1 MANGAEDSPSHRRNR
16 TAQGIPLQTLN
27 ADGFQDASDAADHG
41 RHRRTL
47 SDRGRA
53 LFRSSRQTS
62 PEQQRRYAPIGE
74 DSPSPPQQS
83 ERMPLSPHLYVSSP
97 SGEQSRIPD
106 EDDEAPMSPVADRG
120 AFQSAIGFAGLSFA
134 DTSQSQND
142 AGDYM
147 EHAPPRAVGPPR
159 ATRDSLPR
167 LSTSRSSTDDMVSVT
182 LDDGPAFFSPGAADE
197 DDTQP
202 LTDTVRLRPS
212 TLAAPVTPQ
221 GSAQGRNRSQST
233 TLSVRFPSGQRSRR
247 STSGPRLGDDL
258 HNLEAGD
265 GSPNSRLGT
274 SPSSRKRSLSP
285 ASLESPFT
293 RTGNMLRNMSQRV
306 VNLSH
311 EPELVEQA
319 IRRKSSVKAID
330 KDRDLPP
337 IPVIH
342 PDGDMANDADGPS
355 KSPASEKAPSPVMS
369 EAAPMESHMHHHTPE
384 LPRRADPNPLRGK
397 SLSVFSKHSKVR
409 RALLSALVH
418 PFVEPFILLLIVVQT
433 IVLAID
439 SAGSIRD
446 PDIDQSPGWG
456 HKWSD
461 YTLFAIFLVYTIET
475 IAKIIVS
482 GFIFNPSE
490 YSTIDRSIGLGK
502 ALNKKAN
509 ELLTPHARPSIR
521 HSKRPVAPHDI
532 EPPSLLRAMTMHTFD
547 EVPGGS
553 RQAQKKRLAHR
564 AYLRHS
570 FNRLDFVAVVSFWI
584 SFLLNALDVEWGHRL
599 YVFKMMA
606 CLRILRLLN
615 ITSGTSVILRSL
627 KRAAPSLLN
636 IGILIGFFW
645 LLFGIIGVQSF
656 KSSLRRTCVWDGNNA
671 DPPQANY
678 TLDEQYCGGWWAQ
691 DGTKMPWVY
700 ADGQPGA
707 TKHKGY
713 LCPVGSYCVEG
724 ENPYN
729 NTVSFDNVGNSLE
742 EVFVIMTSNTF
753 TDIMYYL
760 ADTDYLIAALYYAF
774 GIVILYLWLLN
785 LLVAVISSAFQV
797 IREESRSSAFGARE
811 EDLADEGTKSESKQ
825 QRRTSG
831 LKRAYEKSKWF
842 WIAIIVYGLVAQSM
856 RHDTMGEYTSDF
868 INVSEL
874 IVTLILV
881 GEIAFRLASDWRD
894 FPFHRRNW
902 VDLGLAIITLV
913 IQIPPIHNSGTP
925 YAWLT
930 FFQIV
935 RIYRVVLAVPITRDL
950 IMLVLR
956 HVSGVLNLILF
967 VFLLTFLAAIFATQL
982 FRGIIT
988 DDEARVTFG
997 TVFNSFLGM
1006 YQILSTEDWTSIL
1019 YAVTESSSHWGTAW
1033 IGALFFILWFILAN
1047 FITLNMFIAVIQ
1059 ENFDVSEDQ
1068 KRLQQVRMF
1077 LQQKEQGSSASSTMS
1092 LFSIFKFGQARRQD
1106 PLDFGSA
1113 ATEMLMKDAVV
1124 RDFLDEVEPDE
1135 NDPQPAPMKR
1145 FSTMNIGTTKPG
1157 FWTAIWD
1164 KTGGRLSRGPPNPF
1178 YARLHLSKP
1187 YEELDPRSLAKE
1199 VVAATEVRKQT
1210 QRDYLKLH
1218 PNYNKSLFIFKPYNP
1233 IRKLCQRMV
1242 GPGRGHERIEGVAPN
1257 PTVWYVFSAFVY
1269 CAIVGMVLLACVT
1282 TPLYQKEYFEQP
1294 GREFSVKNWFVFTD
1308 IGFAALFTVE
1318 AIIKVIADGAFFTPN
1333 AYFRSSWGFIDG
1345 IVLCTLWA
1353 SVITYL
1359 SDPGNGSRAVGAF
1372 KALRALRLLN
1382 VSDSARN
1389 TFHSLIVLGIWKLTS
1404 AALVSLSLLIPFA
1417 IYGLNL
1423 FAGQMQSCNDGG
1435 AGITNLTDCVGEYT
1449 SQPYNWDVLVPR
1461 AVGNDFYDFDSF
1473 GGALFILFQIVSQ
1486 EGWVDVM
1493 WSGQSATGVF
1503 TQPQDFSTQGNAV
1516 YFVIFNLLGAVFI
1529 LTLFVSVFM
1538 RNFSEQT
1545 GVAFLTAEQRSW
1557 LELRKLLRQVS
1568 PSKRPSAKE
1577 KRDTWQEWC
1586 YRRAVTKNGRWQ
1598 KGITA
1603 LLVVH
1608 LILLMLEFYPE
1619 PQGWSM
1625 ARDYLFLLFTLLYI
1639 ANIVIRI
1646 IGLSWLRFRRSAW
1659 DVYSLFAVSGTF
1671 ITTLMLLSDFKDRT
1685 FIQFQKLFLVSVA
1698 LMIIPRNNQL
1708 DQLFKTG
1715 AASLGSIVN
1724 LLATWFVFFLV
1735 FAIALTQTFGLT
1747 RLGDETSA
1755 NANFRTVPKAL
1766 ILLFR
1771 TSVGEGWN
1779 ALMEDFAAIEAPFCT
1794 VGTRYY
1800 DGDCGSEKWARA
1812 LFISWNILS
1821 MYIFVN
1827 LFISLIYEN
1836 FSYVYQ
1842 RSSGL
1847 SIISREEIRRFKQAW
1862 AEFDPVGTG
1871 YISKEAFPRFLGE
1884 LSGVF
1889 EMRVYDGDFTVGAFL
1904 EECQVDSP
1912 LRRTN
1917 SLPLDGAMSY
1927 EPRQLDL
1934 AKLNAKLNEIPV
1946 DEIQR
1951 RRVRMNTFYEEV
1963 LVSADPDRGIAFGTL
1978 LMILAHYKVIND
1990 NRSLKLEEFLR
2001 RRVRLQRVEEAVNRN
2016 IVVGFFDTLY
2026 WSRRFR
2032 RAVERK
2038 KSARM
2043 NTVPSF
2049 GVPEIFVQDEA
2060 GDDVTQAKK
2069 FHVPSVSITQVDPS
2083 NDNEE
2088 GLGVGRAPSV
2098 SASDNTGRPSS
2109 SWSRG
2114 DARTHRS
2121 NSIQT
2126 TPTGSPT
2133 RGSLQSSPQL
2143 SPAHPAPSPSQAS
2156 IQPDWHFAAA
2166 LENANTPPAS
2176 PSLTGD
2182 TGIGGRSRANSS
2194 ISQSGMMMDTFGTSA
2209 WGESMRRSVTTRR
2222 QTIDNNN
2229 RRRSSARQQSSSR
2242 ASSAHRRPSAG
2253 PRQYSS
2259 SSRPPSP
2266 QNRPS
2271 MPRQY
2276 SSNSRPPSPQQ

>member
-1 MANGAEDSPSHRRNR
+1 MAPGGEDSPSHRRNR
-16 TAQGIPLQTLN
+16 TAQEIPLQTLHPN
-27 ADGFQDASDAADHG
+27 GLQEVDGTIQNVG
-41 RHRRTL
+41 HRRTL

-53 LFRSSRQTS
+53 LFRSSRQSS
-62 PEQQRRYAPIGE
+62 PENTRRYAPIGE
-74 DSPSPPQQS
+74 ESPSPPDRQERQ

-97 SGEQSRIPD
+97 SGERSRIPD
-106 EDDEAPMSPVADRG
+106 EDDEGPISPVADRG
-120 AFQSAIGFAGLSFA
+120 AFQAAIGFAGLSFNGA
-134 DTSQSQND
+134 APQPRND
-142 AGDYM
+142 GNEDLRDL
-147 EHAPPRAVGPPR
+147 PSPRTASSR

-167 LSTSRSSTDDMVSVT
+167 LSTTSRRSNEDMVSVT

-202 LTDTVRLRPS
+202 LTDSSHLRPS
-212 TLAAPVTPQ
+212 TLAPTTPDGQ
-221 GSAQGRNRSQST
+221 SRNRQRSGS
-233 TLSVRFPSGQRSRR
+233 TLSVRFSPSQQRGR
-247 STSGPRLGDDL
+247 SHSDSRLGDDL
-258 HNLEAGD
+258 NNLEAGHE
-265 GSPNSRLGT
+265 SSSSKLSV
-274 SPSSRKRSLSP
+274 SPSGRKRSLSP
-285 ASLESPFT
+285 GSMESPFA
-293 RTGNMLRNMSQRV
+293 RTGTMLRKMSQRV

-319 IRRKSSVKAID
+319 IRRKSSVKTLD
-330 KDRDLPP
+330 HENDVPP

-342 PDGDMANDADGPS
+342 LDGDMANDGDDPGR
-355 KSPASEKAPSPVMS
+355 SPVSEKAPSPIMQ
-369 EAAPMESHMHHHTPE
+369 PTE
-384 LPRRADPNPLRGK
+384 LPGQSHFPDAHELPIRADPNPLRGK
-397 SLSVFSKHSKVR
+397 SLSLFSQHSRIRKG
-409 RALLSALVH
+409 LLNTLVH
-418 PFVEPFILLLIVVQT
+418 PLTEPLILLLIIVQT
-433 IVLAID
+433 VILAID
-439 SAGSIRD
+439 SAGDIRD
-446 PDIDQSPGWG
+446 PTQVRRDKWG
-456 HKWSD
+456 GHWTD
-461 YTLFAIFLVYTIET
+461 YTLLAIFGVYTIET
-475 IAKIIVS
+475 IMKIIVS

-490 YSTIDRSIGLGK
+490 YSTIDRSIGFGK
-502 ALNKKAN
+502 AVNKKVN
-509 ELLTPHARPSIR
+509 EMMNPHAKPSGR
-521 HSKRPVAPHDI
+521 HSKTPAVAPHEV
-532 EPPSLLRAMTMHTFD
+532 EPPSLIRAMTMNTFE

-553 RQAQKKRLAHR
+553 RSAQKKRLAHR

-584 SFLLNALDVEWGHRL
+584 SFMLNATDIEWGHRL
-599 YVFKMMA
+599 YVFKMMS

-645 LLFGIIGVQSF
+645 LLFGIVGVQSF
-656 KSSLRRTCVWDGNNA
+656 KSSLRRTCVWDGSRA

-678 TLDEQYCGGWWAQ
+678 TLDGQYCGGWWIMN
-691 DGTKMPWVY
+691 GTNMTQMPWIN
-700 ADGQPGA
+700 GIGKPGA
-707 TKHKGY
+707 VKSKGY
-713 LCPVGSYCVEG
+713 VCPLGSWCIEG

-729 NTVSFDNVGNSLE
+729 NTVSFDNIGNSME
-742 EVFVIMTSNTF
+742 QVFVILTSNTF

-760 ADTDYLIAALYYAF
+760 ADSDYLVAALYYAF
-774 GIVILYLWLLN
+774 GIIILYFWLLN
-785 LLVAVISSAFQV
+785 LLIAVISSAFQV
-797 IREESRSSAFGARE
+797 IREESRSSAFMAHNQDMVAE
-811 EDLADEGTKSESKQ
+811 ADESEATRKRRSSGL
-825 QRRTSG
+825 RRT
-831 LKRAYEKSKWF
+831 YEKTRWL
-842 WIAIIVYGLVAQSM
+842 WILVICYGLVAQSM
-856 RHDTMGEYTSDF
+856 RHDTMGDGTSR
-868 INVSEL
+868 IISISET
-874 IVTLILV
+874 IVTLVLAA
-881 GEIAFRLASDWRD
+881 EIIFRLISDWRD
-894 FPFHRRNW
+894 FPKHRQNW
-902 VDLGLAIITLV
+902 VDLGLAIITMV
-913 IQIPPIHNSGTP
+913 IQIPPIHESGTA

-930 FFQIV
+930 IFQII

-950 IMLVLR
+950 ILLVLR

-967 VFLLTFLAAIFATQL
+967 VFLLTFLAAIFSTQL
-982 FRGIIT
+982 FRGVIENP
-988 DDEARVTFG
+988 DARVTFG
-997 TVFNSFLGM
+997 TVYNSFLGM
-1006 YQILSTEDWTSIL
+1006 YQILSTENWTTIL
-1019 YAVTESSSHWGTAW
+1019 YDVTQSSSHWGTAW
-1033 IGALFFILWFILAN
+1033 IGALFFILWFILAS

-1077 LQQKEQGSSASSTMS
+1077 LQQKEQGSSANGGTMS
-1092 LFSIFKFGQARRQD
+1092 LSSIFKFGAARRQD

-1113 ATEMLMKDAVV
+1113 TTELLMKDAVV
-1124 RDFLDEVEPDE
+1124 RDFLDEVEPEE
-1135 NDPQPAPMKR
+1135 NDNQPAAVKR
-1145 FSTMNIGTTKPG
+1145 FSTMNLGTTQPG
-1157 FWTAIWD
+1157 FWTNIWA
-1164 KTGGRLSRGPPNPF
+1164 KTGGRLYRSSPNPF
-1178 YARLHLSKP
+1178 YSRLQLTKP
-1187 YEELDPRSLAKE
+1187 YEELDPRTLARE
-1199 VVAATEVRKQT
+1199 VVTATEARKLT
-1210 QRDYLKLH
+1210 QREYLRQN
-1218 PNYNKSLFIFKPYNP
+1218 PNYNVSLFIFGTRNP

-1242 GPGRGHERIEGVAPN
+1242 GPGRGERIDGVAPN
-1257 PTVWYVFSAFVY
+1257 PAVWYATSAFIY
-1269 CAIVGMVLLACVT
+1269 CAIVGMVLLACIT
-1282 TPLYQKEYFEQP
+1282 TPLYQKEYFAHH
-1294 GREFSVKNWFVFTD
+1294 EFTIKNWFVFTD

-1345 IVLCTLWA
+1345 VVLCTLWA

-1359 SDPGNGSRAVGAF
+1359 TDPGSGSRAVGAF

-1423 FAGQMQSCNDGG
+1423 FAGQFQQCNDGNG
-1435 AGITNLTDCVGEYT
+1435 GITNLTDCVGEFKDA
-1449 SQPYNWDVLVPR
+1449 PFEWDILVPR
-1461 AVGNDFYDFDSF
+1461 TVGNDFYDFDSF
-1473 GGALFILFQIVSQ
+1473 GGSLFILFQIVSQ
-1486 EGWVDVM
+1486 EGWTDVM
-1493 WSGQSATGVF
+1493 WSGQSVTGIF
-1503 TQPQDFSTQGNAV
+1503 TQPNNFATQGNAV
-1516 YFVIFNLLGAVFI
+1516 YFIVFNLLGAVFI

-1538 RNFSEQT
+1538 RNYSEQT

-1557 LELRKLLRQVS
+1557 LELRKLLRQVA
-1568 PSKRPSAKE
+1568 PSKRPSSKE
-1577 KRDTWQEWC
+1577 KRETWREWC

-1598 KGITA
+1598 RSITA

-1608 LILLMLEFYPE
+1608 LILLMLEYYPE
-1619 PQGWSM
+1619 PWGWSR
-1625 ARDYLFLLFTLLYI
+1625 ARDYAFLVFTLVYI

-1646 IGLSWLRFRRSAW
+1646 VGLSWIRFRRSAW

-1671 ITTLMLLSDFKDRT
+1671 ITTLMLLAEFHDRT

-1735 FAIALTQTFGLT
+1735 FAIALTQVFGLT
-1747 RLGDETSA
+1747 RFGNETS
-1755 NANFRTVPKAL
+1755 NNTNFRTVPKAL

-1779 ALMEDFAAIEAPFCT
+1779 ALMEDFAEINAPFCT
-1794 VGTRYY
+1794 VGERYY
-1800 DGDCGSEKWARA
+1800 DGDCGSEQWARA

-1889 EMRVYDGDFTVGAFL
+1889 EMRVYDGDFTVRAL
-1904 EECQVDSP
+1904 MEECQVDNA
-1912 LRRTN
+1912 LHRTN
-1917 SLPLDGAMSY
+1917 SLPLDGASSY
-1927 EPRQLDL
+1927 EPRQIDL

-1946 DEIQR
+1946 QEIR
-1951 RRVRMNTFYEEV
+1951 KRRVRMNTFYEEV
-1963 LVSADPDRGIAFGTL
+1963 LVSADPDRGIAFSAL

-2001 RRVRLQRVEEAVNRN
+2001 RRARLQRVEEAVNRN
-2016 IVVGFFDTLY
+2016 VVVGFFDTLY

-2032 RAVERK
+2032 RAIDSK

-2043 NTVPSF
+2043 TAVPSF
-2049 GVPEIFVQDEA
+2049 GVPEIFVQDEE

-2069 FHVPSVSITQVDPS
+2069 FHVPSVSITQVD
-2083 NDNEE
+2083 EE
-2088 GLGVGRAPSV
+2088 ANATLGVDRALST
-2098 SASDNTGRPSS
+2098 SGSDAAGPS

-2114 DARTHRS
+2114 DVRHRS

-2126 TPTGSPT
+2126 TPTGSPNH
-2133 RGSLQSSPQL
+2133 SQPSSPQL
-2143 SPAHPAPSPSQAS
+2143 SPAHRPSTSQAS

-2166 LENANTPPAS
+2166 LENALTPPGS
-2176 PSLTGD
+2176 PRLTGGD
-2182 TGIGGRSRANSS
+2182 AGLGRSRASS
-2194 ISQSGMMMDTFGTSA
+2194 AVSQSDMMMDTFGTSA
-2209 WGESMRRSVTTRR
+2209 WGESMRRSVTTNRR
-2222 QTIDNNN
+2222 TSDNNSS
-2229 RRRSSARQQSSSR
+2229 RRRPSQHSGSR
-2242 ASSAHRRPSAG
+2242 PPSTQRRPSA

-2266 QNRPS
+2266 SASAQHW
-2271 MPRQY
+2271 
-2276 SSNSRPPSPQQ
+2276 PPGS

>member
-1 MANGAEDSPSHRRNR
+1 MASGGEDSPSHRRNR
-16 TAQGIPLQTLN
+16 TAQGIPLQTLHPN
-27 ADGFQDASDAADHG
+27 GLQEADGAPHNI

-62 PEQQRRYAPIGE
+62 PENERRYAPIGE
-74 DSPSPPQQS
+74 DSPSPPDRQQRQERR

-97 SGEQSRIPD
+97 DGERSRIPD
-106 EDDEAPMSPVADRG
+106 EDDEGPSSPVADRG
-120 AFQSAIGFAGLSFA
+120 AFQAAIGFAGLSFNA
-134 DTSQSQND
+134 AASQPRISD
-142 AGDYM
+142 DGGMGDM
-147 EHAPPRAVGPPR
+147 PSPRTMASR

-167 LSTSRSSTDDMVSVT
+167 LSTTSGRSNDDMVSVT

-202 LTDTVRLRPS
+202 LTDSSHLRPS
-212 TLAAPVTPQ
+212 ILAPTTPE
-221 GSAQGRNRSQST
+221 GRTGGRQRSHSSN
-233 TLSVRFPSGQRSRR
+233 LSVRFSPHQNRGRSN
-247 STSGPRLGDDL
+247 SDSRLGDDL
-258 HNLEAGD
+258 NNLEAGHD
-265 GSPNSRLGT
+265 SSTSKLSV

-285 ASLESPFT
+285 GSLESPLA
-293 RTGNMLRNMSQRV
+293 RTGTMLRKMSQRV

-319 IRRKSSVKAID
+319 IRRKSSVKTLD
-330 KDRDLPP
+330 HENDLPP

-342 PDGDMANDADGPS
+342 QDGDMANDSDGPGR
-355 KSPASEKAPSPVMS
+355 SPASEKAPSPILPPV
-369 EAAPMESHMHHHTPE
+369 E
-384 LPRRADPNPLRGK
+384 LPSEHEFHGTPGLPPRADPNPLRGK
-397 SLSVFSKHSKVR
+397 SLSLFSKNSRIR
-409 RALLSALVH
+409 RGLLNVLVN
-418 PFVEPFILLLIVVQT
+418 PLTEPLILLLIIIQT
-433 IVLAID
+433 VVLAID
-439 SAGSIRD
+439 SAGDISD
-446 PDIDQSPGWG
+446 PLQERRESWG
-456 HKWSD
+456 GHWTD
-461 YTLFAIFLVYTIET
+461 YTLFVIFIVYTIET
-475 IAKIIVS
+475 IMKIIVS
-482 GFIFNPSE
+482 GLVFNPSE
-490 YSTIDRSIGLGK
+490 YSTIDRSIGFGK
-502 ALNKKAN
+502 AVSKKAN
-509 ELLTPHARPSIR
+509 EIMTPHTKRSNSVR
-521 HSKRPVAPHDI
+521 HSKSSALAPHEI
-532 EPPSLLRAMTMHTFD
+532 EPPSLIRAMTMHTFE

-584 SFLLNALDVEWGHRL
+584 SFLLSLTNVEWGHRL
-599 YVFKMMA
+599 YVFKMMS

-627 KRAAPSLLN
+627 KRAAPALLN

-645 LLFGIIGVQSF
+645 LLFAIIGVQSF
-656 KSSLRRTCVWDGNNA
+656 KSSLRRTCVWDGSRA

-678 TLDEQYCGGWWAQ
+678 TLEEQYCGGWWTMNGSEMVQ
-691 DGTKMPWVY
+691 MPWIK
-700 ADGQPGA
+700 DNGLPGA
-707 TKHKGY
+707 TKSKGY
-713 LCPVGSYCVEG
+713 VCPVGSWCVEG

-729 NTVSFDNVGNSLE
+729 NTVSFDNIGNSME

-760 ADTDYLIAALYYAF
+760 ADSDYLVAALYFAF
-774 GIVILYLWLLN
+774 GIVVLYLWLLN
-785 LLVAVISSAFQV
+785 LLIAVISSAFQV
-797 IREESRSSAFGARE
+797 IREESRSSAFMVRE
-811 EDLADEGTKSESKQ
+811 QDLVDEAEESEATRK
-825 QRRTSG
+825 RRSSG
-831 LKRAYEKSKWF
+831 LRRIYEKTR
-842 WIAIIVYGLVAQSM
+842 WIWIIIIVFGLVMQSM
-856 RHDTMGEYTSDF
+856 RHDTMTTPTAYIID
-868 INVSEL
+868 ISET
-874 IVTLILV
+874 IVTLVLAA
-881 GEIAFRLASDWRD
+881 EIVFRIICDWRD
-894 FPFHRRNW
+894 FPKHRQNW
-902 VDLGLAIITLV
+902 VDLSLAVITMV
-913 IQIPPIHNSGTP
+913 IQIPPIRNSGTP

-930 FFQIV
+930 IFQIV

-950 IMLVLR
+950 ILLVLR

-982 FRGIIT
+982 FRGVIN
-988 DDEARVTFG
+988 DEEARVTFG

-1006 YQILSTEDWTSIL
+1006 YQILSTENWTTIL
-1019 YAVTESSSHWGTAW
+1019 YNVTESSSHWGTAW
-1033 IGALFFILWFILAN
+1033 IGALFCILWFILAN

-1077 LQQKEQGSSASSTMS
+1077 LQQKEQGNAAHGGTMS
-1092 LFSIFKFGQARRQD
+1092 LSSIFKFGQARRQD

-1113 ATEMLMKDAVV
+1113 TTELLMKDAVV
-1124 RDFLDEVEPDE
+1124 RDFLDEVAPEED
-1135 NDPQPAPMKR
+1135 QPTVMKR
-1145 FSTMNIGTTKPG
+1145 FSTMHIGTTQPG
-1157 FWTAIWD
+1157 FWTNIWA
-1164 KTGGRLSRGPPNPF
+1164 KTGGRLFRGTPNPF
-1178 YARLHLSKP
+1178 YSRLQLTKP
-1187 YEELDPRSLAKE
+1187 YEELDPRTLARE
-1199 VVAATEVRKQT
+1199 VVTATEARKVT
-1210 QRDYLKLH
+1210 QREYLRQN
-1218 PNYNKSLFIFKPYNP
+1218 PNYNVSLFIFGTRNP
-1233 IRKLCQRMV
+1233 IRKFCQRMV
-1242 GPGRGHERIEGVAPN
+1242 GPGRGERIEGVAPN
-1257 PTVWYVFSAFVY
+1257 PALWYAFSAFVY

-1282 TPLYQKEYFEQP
+1282 TPLYQKEYFAKH
-1294 GREFSVKNWFVFTD
+1294 GFSRKNWFVFTD

-1318 AIIKVIADGAFFTPN
+1318 AIIKVIADGAFFAPN
-1333 AYFRSSWGFIDG
+1333 AYFRSSWGLIDG

-1353 SVITYL
+1353 SVATYL
-1359 SDPGNGSRAVGAF
+1359 TDPGSGSRAVGAF

-1423 FAGQMQSCNDGG
+1423 FAGQFQQCNDGS
-1435 AGITNLTDCVGEYT
+1435 GIVTNLTDCVGEFKD
-1449 SQPYNWDVLVPR
+1449 SPFEWDILVPR
-1461 AVGNDFYDFDSF
+1461 TVGNDFYDFDSF
-1473 GGALFILFQIVSQ
+1473 GGSLFILFQIVSQ
-1486 EGWVDVM
+1486 EGWTDVM
-1493 WSGQSATGVF
+1493 WSGQSVTGIF
-1503 TQPQDFSTQGNAV
+1503 TQPENFATQGNAV
-1516 YFVIFNLLGAVFI
+1516 YFVMFNLLGAVFI

-1538 RNFSEQT
+1538 RNYSEQT

-1568 PSKRPSAKE
+1568 PSKRPSPKE
-1577 KRDTWQEWC
+1577 NRETWREWC

-1598 KGITA
+1598 RGITA

-1619 PQGWSM
+1619 PSAWGR
-1625 ARDYLFLLFTLLYI
+1625 ARDYAFLVFTLVYI

-1646 IGLSWLRFRRSAW
+1646 IGLSWIRFRRSAW

-1671 ITTLMLLSDFKDRT
+1671 ITTLMLLAEFHDRT

-1698 LMIIPRNNQL
+1698 LLIIPRNNQL

-1735 FAIALTQTFGLT
+1735 FAIALTQVFGLT
-1747 RLGDETSA
+1747 RFGQETS
-1755 NANFRTVPKAL
+1755 NNTNFRTVPKAL

-1779 ALMEDFAAIEAPFCT
+1779 GLMEDFAEIHAPFCT
-1794 VGTRYY
+1794 VGERYF
-1800 DGDCGSEKWARA
+1800 DGDCGSEQWARA

-1889 EMRVYDGDFTVGAFL
+1889 EMRVYDGDFTVRAL
-1904 EECQVDSP
+1904 MEQCQVDSP
-1912 LRRTN
+1912 LQRTT
-1917 SLPLDGAMSY
+1917 SLPLDGASAY
-1927 EPRQLDL
+1927 ESREIDL
-1934 AKLNAKLNEIPV
+1934 AKLNARLNEIPV
-1946 DEIQR
+1946 DEIR
-1951 RRVRMNTFYEEV
+1951 KRRVRMNTFYEEV
-1963 LVSADPDRGIAFGTL
+1963 LVSADPDRGIAFGAL

-2001 RRVRLQRVEEAVNRN
+2001 RRARLQRVEEAVNRN
-2016 IVVGFFDTLY
+2016 VVVGFFDTLY

-2032 RAVERK
+2032 RAVESKR
-2038 KSARM
+2038 SARM
-2043 NTVPSF
+2043 TAVPTF

-2069 FHVPSVSITQVDPS
+2069 FHVPSVSITQVD
-2083 NDNEE
+2083 DNTDDTQ
-2088 GLGVGRAPSV
+2088 LGVNRASSL
-2098 SASDNTGRPSS
+2098 SAGSDAAGPS

-2114 DARTHRS
+2114 EARHRS

-2133 RGSLQSSPQL
+2133 GSRPNSPQL
-2143 SPAHPAPSPSQAS
+2143 SPAHRPSPSQGSIQGS

-2166 LENANTPPAS
+2166 LENAITPPGS
-2176 PSLTGD
+2176 PRLTGD
-2182 TGIGGRSRANSS
+2182 GGLGRSRASS
-2194 ISQSGMMMDTFGTSA
+2194 AVSQSDLIMDSFGTSA
-2209 WGESMRRSVTTRR
+2209 WGESMRRSVTTHRR
-2222 QTIDNNN
+2222 TSDNN
-2229 RRRSSARQQSSSR
+2229 RRPSNPRQHSGSRQSSAQ
-2242 ASSAHRRPSAG
+2242 RRPSV

-2266 QNRPS
+2266 
-2271 MPRQY
+2271 
-2276 SSNSRPPSPQQ
+2276 SPQQHWPSS

>member
-1 MANGAEDSPSHRRNR
+1 MAPGGEDSPTHRRNR
-16 TAQGIPLQTLN
+16 TAQEIPLQTLHPN
-27 ADGFQDASDAADHG
+27 GLQEVDGTIYNG
-41 RHRRTL
+41 GHRRTL

-53 LFRSSRQTS
+53 LFRSSRQSS
-62 PEQQRRYAPIGE
+62 PENARHYAPIGE
-74 DSPSPPQQS
+74 ESPSPPDRQDRQ

-97 SGEQSRIPD
+97 SGERSRIPD
-106 EDDEAPMSPVADRG
+106 EYDEGPISPVADRG
-120 AFQSAIGFAGLSFA
+120 AFQAAIGFAGLSFNGA
-134 DTSQSQND
+134 APQPRND
-142 AGDYM
+142 GNDDLRDL
-147 EHAPPRAVGPPR
+147 PSPRTASSR

-167 LSTSRSSTDDMVSVT
+167 LSTTSQRSNEDMVSVT

-202 LTDTVRLRPS
+202 LTDSSHLRPS
-212 TLAAPVTPQ
+212 TLAPTTPDGQ
-221 GSAQGRNRSQST
+221 SRSRQRSGS
-233 TLSVRFPSGQRSRR
+233 TLSVRFSPSQRRGR
-247 STSGPRLGDDL
+247 SHSDARLGDDL
-258 HNLEAGD
+258 HNLEAGHE
-265 GSPNSRLGT
+265 
-274 SPSSRKRSLSP
+274 SSSSKLSVSSSGRKRSLSP
-285 ASLESPFT
+285 GSLESPFA
-293 RTGNMLRNMSQRV
+293 RTGTMLRKMSQRV

-319 IRRKSSVKAID
+319 IRRKSSLKTFDHENDV
-330 KDRDLPP
+330 PP

-342 PDGDMANDADGPS
+342 LDGDMANDGDDPGR
-355 KSPASEKAPSPVMS
+355 SPVSEKAPSPILPPT
-369 EAAPMESHMHHHTPE
+369 ELPGESHFPNAHE
-384 LPRRADPNPLRGK
+384 LPVRADPNPLRGK
-397 SLSVFSKHSKVR
+397 SLSIFSQHSRIR
-409 RALLSALVH
+409 RGLLNTLVH
-418 PFVEPFILLLIVVQT
+418 PLTEPLILLLIIVQT
-433 IVLAID
+433 VILAID
-439 SAGSIRD
+439 SAGDIRD
-446 PDIDQSPGWG
+446 PTKLRRDKWG
-456 HKWSD
+456 GHWTD
-461 YTLFAIFLVYTIET
+461 YTLLAIFGVYTIET
-475 IAKIIVS
+475 IMKIIVS

-490 YSTIDRSIGLGK
+490 YSTIDRSIGFGK
-502 ALNKKAN
+502 AVNKKVN
-509 ELLTPHARPSIR
+509 EMMNPHAKPSGR
-521 HSKRPVAPHDI
+521 HSQTPSVAPHEV
-532 EPPSLLRAMTMHTFD
+532 EPPSLIRAMTMNTFE

-553 RQAQKKRLAHR
+553 RLAQKKRLAHR

-584 SFLLNALDVEWGHRL
+584 SFMLNATDIEWGHRL
-599 YVFKMMA
+599 YVFKMMS

-656 KSSLRRTCVWDGNNA
+656 KSSLRRTCVWDGSRA

-678 TLDEQYCGGWWAQ
+678 TLEGQYCGGWWTMNGSNMTQ
-691 DGTKMPWVY
+691 MPWIN
-700 ADGQPGA
+700 AIGKPGA
-707 TKHKGY
+707 AKSKGY
-713 LCPVGSYCVEG
+713 VCPLGSWCIEG

-729 NTVSFDNVGNSLE
+729 NTVSFDNIGNSME
-742 EVFVIMTSNTF
+742 QVFVILTSNTF

-760 ADTDYLIAALYYAF
+760 ADSDYLVAALYYAF
-774 GIVILYLWLLN
+774 GIIILYFWLLN
-785 LLVAVISSAFQV
+785 LLIAVISSAFQV
-797 IREESRSSAFGARE
+797 IREESRSSAFMAHNQDMVVE
-811 EDLADEGTKSESKQ
+811 ADESEATRKRRSIGL
-825 QRRTSG
+825 RRT
-831 LKRAYEKSKWF
+831 YEKTRWL
-842 WIAIIVYGLVAQSM
+842 WILVICYGLVAQSM
-856 RHDTMGEYTSDF
+856 RHDTMGDGTARIISISET
-868 INVSEL
+868 IVS
-874 IVTLILV
+874 LV
-881 GEIAFRLASDWRD
+881 LAAEIIFRLISDWRD
-894 FPFHRRNW
+894 FPKHRQNW
-902 VDLGLAIITLV
+902 VDLGLAIITMV
-913 IQIPPIHNSGTP
+913 IQIPPIHDSGTA

-930 FFQIV
+930 IFQIV

-950 IMLVLR
+950 ILLVLR

-982 FRGIIT
+982 FRGVIQN
-988 DDEARVTFG
+988 DEAQVTFG
-997 TVFNSFLGM
+997 TIYNSFLGM
-1006 YQILSTEDWTSIL
+1006 YQILSTENWTTIL
-1019 YAVTESSSHWGTAW
+1019 YDVTQSSSHWGTAW
-1033 IGALFFILWFILAN
+1033 IGALFCILWFILAS

-1077 LQQKEQGSSASSTMS
+1077 LQQKEQGSSANGGTMS
-1092 LFSIFKFGQARRQD
+1092 LSSIFKFGAARRQD

-1113 ATEMLMKDAVV
+1113 TTELLMKDAVV
-1124 RDFLDEVEPDE
+1124 RDFLDEVEPEE
-1135 NDPQPAPMKR
+1135 NDSQPAAVKR
-1145 FSTMNIGTTKPG
+1145 FSTMNLGTTQPG
-1157 FWTAIWD
+1157 FWTNIWAR
-1164 KTGGRLSRGPPNPF
+1164 TGGRLYRSSPNPF
-1178 YARLHLSKP
+1178 YSRLQLTKP
-1187 YEELDPRSLAKE
+1187 YEELDPRTLARE
-1199 VVAATEVRKQT
+1199 VVTATEARKLT
-1210 QRDYLKLH
+1210 QREYLRQN
-1218 PNYNKSLFIFKPYNP
+1218 PNYNVSLFIFRTRNP

-1242 GPGRGHERIEGVAPN
+1242 GPGRGERIDGVAPN
-1257 PTVWYVFSAFVY
+1257 PAVWYATSAFIY
-1269 CAIVGMVLLACVT
+1269 CAIVGMVLLACIT
-1282 TPLYQKEYFEQP
+1282 TPLYQKEYFTQHK
-1294 GREFSVKNWFVFTD
+1294 FTIKNWFVFTD

-1359 SDPGNGSRAVGAF
+1359 TDPGSGSRAVGAF

-1423 FAGQMQSCNDGG
+1423 FAGQFQQCNDGNG
-1435 AGITNLTDCVGEYT
+1435 GIANLTDCVGEFT
-1449 SQPYNWDVLVPR
+1449 NAPFEWDILVPR
-1461 AVGNDFYDFDSF
+1461 TVGNNFYDFDSF
-1473 GGALFILFQIVSQ
+1473 GGSLFILFQIVSQ
-1486 EGWVDVM
+1486 EGWIDVM
-1493 WSGQSATGVF
+1493 WSAQSVTGIF
-1503 TQPQDFSTQGNAV
+1503 TQPNNFATQGNAV
-1516 YFVIFNLLGAVFI
+1516 YFVVFNLLGAVFI

-1538 RNFSEQT
+1538 RNYSEQT

-1568 PSKRPSAKE
+1568 PSKRPSSKE
-1577 KRDTWQEWC
+1577 KRETWREWC

-1598 KGITA
+1598 RSITA
-1603 LLVVH
+1603 LLVIH
-1608 LILLMLEFYPE
+1608 LILLMVEYYPE
-1619 PQGWSM
+1619 PWGWSR
-1625 ARDYLFLLFTLLYI
+1625 ARDYAFLVFTLVYI

-1646 IGLSWLRFRRSAW
+1646 VGLSWIRFRRSAW

-1671 ITTLMLLSDFKDRT
+1671 ITTLMLLAEFHDRT

-1735 FAIALTQTFGLT
+1735 FAIALTQVFGLT
-1747 RLGDETSA
+1747 RFGNETS
-1755 NANFRTVPKAL
+1755 NNTNFRTVPKAL

-1779 ALMEDFAAIEAPFCT
+1779 ALMEDFAEIHAPFCT
-1794 VGTRYY
+1794 VGERYY
-1800 DGDCGSEKWARA
+1800 DGDCGSEQWARA

-1889 EMRVYDGDFTVGAFL
+1889 EMRVYDGDFTVRAL
-1904 EECQVDSP
+1904 MEACQTDNA
-1912 LRRTN
+1912 LHRTN
-1917 SLPLDGAMSY
+1917 SLPLDGASGY
-1927 EPRQLDL
+1927 EPRQIDL

-1946 DEIQR
+1946 QEIR
-1951 RRVRMNTFYEEV
+1951 KRRVRMNTFYEEV
-1963 LVSADPDRGIAFGTL
+1963 LVSADPDRGISFSAL

-2001 RRVRLQRVEEAVNRN
+2001 RRARLQRVEEAVNRN
-2016 IVVGFFDTLY
+2016 VVVGFFDTLY

-2032 RAVERK
+2032 RAIDSK

-2043 NTVPSF
+2043 TAVPSF
-2049 GVPEIFVQDEA
+2049 GVPEIFVQDEE

-2069 FHVPSVSITQVDPS
+2069 FHVPSVSITQVDDEA
-2083 NDNEE
+2083 NAT
-2088 GLGVGRAPSV
+2088 LGVDRALST
-2098 SASDNTGRPSS
+2098 SGSDAAGPS

-2114 DARTHRS
+2114 DVRHRS

-2126 TPTGSPT
+2126 TPTGSPNH
-2133 RGSLQSSPQL
+2133 SQPSSPQL
-2143 SPAHPAPSPSQAS
+2143 SPHHHRPSPSQDR

-2166 LENANTPPAS
+2166 LENALTPPGS
-2176 PSLTGD
+2176 PRLTGGD
-2182 TGIGGRSRANSS
+2182 ASLGRSRASS
-2194 ISQSGMMMDTFGTSA
+2194 AVSQSDMMMDTFGTSA
-2209 WGESMRRSVTTRR
+2209 WGESMRRSVTTNRR
-2222 QTIDNNN
+2222 TSDNNSN
-2229 RRRSSARQQSSSR
+2229 RRRPSNPRQQSGSR
-2242 ASSAHRRPSAG
+2242 PPSTQRRPSA

-2266 QNRPS
+2266 SASAQHWPS
-2271 MPRQY
+2271 D
-2276 SSNSRPPSPQQ
+2276 S

>member
-1 MANGAEDSPSHRRNR
+1 MAPGGEDSPTHRRNR
-16 TAQGIPLQTLN
+16 TAQEIPLQTLHPN
-27 ADGFQDASDAADHG
+27 GLQEVDGTIYNG
-41 RHRRTL
+41 GHRRTL

-53 LFRSSRQTS
+53 LFRSSRQSS
-62 PEQQRRYAPIGE
+62 PENARHYAPIGE
-74 DSPSPPQQS
+74 ESPSPPDRQDRQ

-97 SGEQSRIPD
+97 SGERSRIPD
-106 EDDEAPMSPVADRG
+106 EYDEGPISPVADRG
-120 AFQSAIGFAGLSFA
+120 AFQAAIGFAGLSFNGA
-134 DTSQSQND
+134 APQPRND
-142 AGDYM
+142 GNDDLRDL
-147 EHAPPRAVGPPR
+147 PSPRTASSR

-167 LSTSRSSTDDMVSVT
+167 LSTTSQRSNEDMVSVT

-202 LTDTVRLRPS
+202 LTDSSHLRPS
-212 TLAAPVTPQ
+212 TLAPTTPDGQ
-221 GSAQGRNRSQST
+221 SRSRQRSGS
-233 TLSVRFPSGQRSRR
+233 TLSVRFSPSQRRGR
-247 STSGPRLGDDL
+247 SHSDARLGDDL
-258 HNLEAGD
+258 HNLEAGHE
-265 GSPNSRLGT
+265 
-274 SPSSRKRSLSP
+274 SSSSKLSVSSSGRKRSLSP
-285 ASLESPFT
+285 GSLESPFA
-293 RTGNMLRNMSQRV
+293 RTGTMLRKMSQRV

-319 IRRKSSVKAID
+319 IRRKSSLKTFDHENDV
-330 KDRDLPP
+330 PP

-342 PDGDMANDADGPS
+342 LDGDMANDGDDPGR
-355 KSPASEKAPSPVMS
+355 SPVSEKAPSPVLPPT
-369 EAAPMESHMHHHTPE
+369 ELPGESHFPNAHE
-384 LPRRADPNPLRGK
+384 LPVRADPNPLRGK
-397 SLSVFSKHSKVR
+397 SLSIFSQHSRIR
-409 RALLSALVH
+409 RGLLNTLVH
-418 PFVEPFILLLIVVQT
+418 PLTEPLILLLIIVQT
-433 IVLAID
+433 VILAID
-439 SAGSIRD
+439 SAGDIRD
-446 PDIDQSPGWG
+446 PTKLRRDKWG
-456 HKWSD
+456 GHWTD
-461 YTLFAIFLVYTIET
+461 YTLLAIFGVYTIET
-475 IAKIIVS
+475 IMKIIVS

-490 YSTIDRSIGLGK
+490 YSTIDRSIGFGK
-502 ALNKKAN
+502 AVNKKVN
-509 ELLTPHARPSIR
+509 EMMNPHAKPSGR
-521 HSKRPVAPHDI
+521 HSQTPSVAPHEV
-532 EPPSLLRAMTMHTFD
+532 EPPSLIRAMTMNTFE

-553 RQAQKKRLAHR
+553 RLAQKKRLAHR

-584 SFLLNALDVEWGHRL
+584 SFMLNATDIEWGHRL
-599 YVFKMMA
+599 YVFKMMS

-656 KSSLRRTCVWDGNNA
+656 KSSLRRTCVWDGSRA

-678 TLDEQYCGGWWAQ
+678 TLEGQYCGGWWTMNGSNMTQ
-691 DGTKMPWVY
+691 MPWIN
-700 ADGQPGA
+700 AIGKPGA
-707 TKHKGY
+707 AKSKGY
-713 LCPVGSYCVEG
+713 VCPLGSWCIEG

-729 NTVSFDNVGNSLE
+729 NTVSFDNIGNSME
-742 EVFVIMTSNTF
+742 QVFVILTSNTF

-760 ADTDYLIAALYYAF
+760 ADSDYLVAALYYAF
-774 GIVILYLWLLN
+774 GIIILYFWLLN
-785 LLVAVISSAFQV
+785 LLIAVISSAFQV
-797 IREESRSSAFGARE
+797 IREESRSSAFMAHNQDMVVE
-811 EDLADEGTKSESKQ
+811 ADESEATRKRRSIGL
-825 QRRTSG
+825 RRT
-831 LKRAYEKSKWF
+831 YEKTRWL
-842 WIAIIVYGLVAQSM
+842 WILVICYGLVAQSM
-856 RHDTMGEYTSDF
+856 RHDTMGDGTARIISISET
-868 INVSEL
+868 IVS
-874 IVTLILV
+874 LV
-881 GEIAFRLASDWRD
+881 LAAEIIFRLISDWRD
-894 FPFHRRNW
+894 FPKHRQNW
-902 VDLGLAIITLV
+902 VDLGLAIITMV
-913 IQIPPIHNSGTP
+913 IQIPPIHDSGTA

-930 FFQIV
+930 IFQIV

-950 IMLVLR
+950 ILLVLR

-982 FRGIIT
+982 FRGVIQN
-988 DDEARVTFG
+988 DEAQVTFG
-997 TVFNSFLGM
+997 TIYNSFLGM
-1006 YQILSTEDWTSIL
+1006 YQILSTENWTTIL
-1019 YAVTESSSHWGTAW
+1019 YDVTQSSSHWGTAW
-1033 IGALFFILWFILAN
+1033 IGALFCILWFILAS

-1077 LQQKEQGSSASSTMS
+1077 LQQKEQGSSANGGTMS
-1092 LFSIFKFGQARRQD
+1092 LSSIFKFGAARRQD

-1113 ATEMLMKDAVV
+1113 TTELLMKDAVV
-1124 RDFLDEVEPDE
+1124 RDFLDEVEPEE
-1135 NDPQPAPMKR
+1135 NDSQPAAVKR
-1145 FSTMNIGTTKPG
+1145 FSTMNLGTTQPG
-1157 FWTAIWD
+1157 FWTNIWAR
-1164 KTGGRLSRGPPNPF
+1164 TGGRLYRSSPNPF
-1178 YARLHLSKP
+1178 YSRLQLTKP
-1187 YEELDPRSLAKE
+1187 YEELDPRTLARE
-1199 VVAATEVRKQT
+1199 VVTATEARKLT
-1210 QRDYLKLH
+1210 QREYLRQN
-1218 PNYNKSLFIFKPYNP
+1218 PNYNVSLFIFRTRNP

-1242 GPGRGHERIEGVAPN
+1242 GPGRGERIDGVAPN
-1257 PTVWYVFSAFVY
+1257 PAVWYATSAFIY
-1269 CAIVGMVLLACVT
+1269 CAIVGMVLLACIT
-1282 TPLYQKEYFEQP
+1282 TPLYQKEYFTQHK
-1294 GREFSVKNWFVFTD
+1294 FTIKNWFVFTD

-1359 SDPGNGSRAVGAF
+1359 TDPGSGSRAVGAF

-1423 FAGQMQSCNDGG
+1423 FAGQFQQCNDGNG
-1435 AGITNLTDCVGEYT
+1435 GIANLTDCVGEFT
-1449 SQPYNWDVLVPR
+1449 NAPFEWDILVPR
-1461 AVGNDFYDFDSF
+1461 TVGNNFYDFDSF
-1473 GGALFILFQIVSQ
+1473 GGSLFILFQIVSQ
-1486 EGWVDVM
+1486 EGWIDVM
-1493 WSGQSATGVF
+1493 WSAQSVTGIF
-1503 TQPQDFSTQGNAV
+1503 TQPNNFATQGNAV
-1516 YFVIFNLLGAVFI
+1516 YFVVFNLLGAVFI

-1538 RNFSEQT
+1538 RNYSEQT

-1568 PSKRPSAKE
+1568 PSKRPSSKE
-1577 KRDTWQEWC
+1577 KRETWREWC

-1598 KGITA
+1598 RSITA
-1603 LLVVH
+1603 LLVIH
-1608 LILLMLEFYPE
+1608 LILLMVEYYPE
-1619 PQGWSM
+1619 PWGWSR
-1625 ARDYLFLLFTLLYI
+1625 ARDYAFLVFTLVYI

-1646 IGLSWLRFRRSAW
+1646 VGLSWIRFRRSAW

-1671 ITTLMLLSDFKDRT
+1671 ITTLMLLAEFHDRT

-1735 FAIALTQTFGLT
+1735 FAIALTQVFGLT
-1747 RLGDETSA
+1747 RFGNETS
-1755 NANFRTVPKAL
+1755 NNTNFRTVPKAL

-1779 ALMEDFAAIEAPFCT
+1779 ALMEDFAEIHAPFCT
-1794 VGTRYY
+1794 VGERYY
-1800 DGDCGSEKWARA
+1800 DGDCGSEQWARA

-1889 EMRVYDGDFTVGAFL
+1889 EMRVYDGDFTVRAL
-1904 EECQVDSP
+1904 MEACQTDNA
-1912 LRRTN
+1912 LHRTN
-1917 SLPLDGAMSY
+1917 SLPLDGASGY
-1927 EPRQLDL
+1927 EPRQIDL

-1946 DEIQR
+1946 QEIR
-1951 RRVRMNTFYEEV
+1951 KRRVRMNTFYEEV
-1963 LVSADPDRGIAFGTL
+1963 LVSADPDRGISFSAL

-2001 RRVRLQRVEEAVNRN
+2001 RRARLQRVEEAVNRN
-2016 IVVGFFDTLY
+2016 VVVGFFDTLY

-2032 RAVERK
+2032 RAIDSK

-2043 NTVPSF
+2043 TAVPSF
-2049 GVPEIFVQDEA
+2049 GVPEIFVQDEE

-2069 FHVPSVSITQVDPS
+2069 FHVPSVSITQVDDEA
-2083 NDNEE
+2083 NAT
-2088 GLGVGRAPSV
+2088 LGVDRALST
-2098 SASDNTGRPSS
+2098 SGSDAAGPS

-2114 DARTHRS
+2114 DVRHRS

-2126 TPTGSPT
+2126 TPTGSPNH
-2133 RGSLQSSPQL
+2133 SQPSSPQL
-2143 SPAHPAPSPSQAS
+2143 SPHHHRPSPSQDR

-2166 LENANTPPAS
+2166 LENALTPPGS
-2176 PSLTGD
+2176 PRLTGGD
-2182 TGIGGRSRANSS
+2182 ASLGRSRASS
-2194 ISQSGMMMDTFGTSA
+2194 AVSQSDMMMDTFGTSA
-2209 WGESMRRSVTTRR
+2209 WGESMRRSVTTNRR
-2222 QTIDNNN
+2222 TSDNNSN
-2229 RRRSSARQQSSSR
+2229 RRRPSNPRQQSGSR
-2242 ASSAHRRPSAG
+2242 PPSTQRRPSA

-2266 QNRPS
+2266 SASAQHWPS
-2271 MPRQY
+2271 D
-2276 SSNSRPPSPQQ
+2276 S

>member
-1 MANGAEDSPSHRRNR
+1 MAPGGEDSPTHRRNR
-16 TAQGIPLQTLN
+16 TAQEIPLQTLHPN
-27 ADGFQDASDAADHG
+27 GLQEVDGTIYNG
-41 RHRRTL
+41 GHRRTL

-53 LFRSSRQTS
+53 LFRSSRQSS
-62 PEQQRRYAPIGE
+62 PENARHYAPIGE
-74 DSPSPPQQS
+74 ESPSPPDRQDRQ

-97 SGEQSRIPD
+97 SGERSRIPD
-106 EDDEAPMSPVADRG
+106 EYDEGPISPVADRG
-120 AFQSAIGFAGLSFA
+120 AFQAAIGFAGLSFNGA
-134 DTSQSQND
+134 APQPRND
-142 AGDYM
+142 GNDDLRDL
-147 EHAPPRAVGPPR
+147 PSPRTASSR

-167 LSTSRSSTDDMVSVT
+167 LSTTSQRSNEDMVSVT

-202 LTDTVRLRPS
+202 LTDSSHLRPS
-212 TLAAPVTPQ
+212 TLAPTTPDGQ
-221 GSAQGRNRSQST
+221 SRSRQRSGS
-233 TLSVRFPSGQRSRR
+233 TLSVRFSPSQRRGR
-247 STSGPRLGDDL
+247 SHSDARLGDDL
-258 HNLEAGD
+258 HNLEAGHE
-265 GSPNSRLGT
+265 
-274 SPSSRKRSLSP
+274 SSSSKLSVSSSGRKRSLSP
-285 ASLESPFT
+285 GSLESPFA
-293 RTGNMLRNMSQRV
+293 RTGTMLRKMSQRV

-319 IRRKSSVKAID
+319 IRRKSSLKTFDHENDV
-330 KDRDLPP
+330 PP

-342 PDGDMANDADGPS
+342 LDGDMANDGDDPGR
-355 KSPASEKAPSPVMS
+355 SPVSEKAPSPIL
-369 EAAPMESHMHHHTPE
+369 PPTKLPGESHFPNAHE
-384 LPRRADPNPLRGK
+384 LPVRADPNPLRGK
-397 SLSVFSKHSKVR
+397 SLSIFSQHSRIR
-409 RALLSALVH
+409 RGLLNTLVH
-418 PFVEPFILLLIVVQT
+418 PLTEPLILLLIIVQT
-433 IVLAID
+433 VILAID
-439 SAGSIRD
+439 SAGDIRD
-446 PDIDQSPGWG
+446 PTKLRRDKWG
-456 HKWSD
+456 GHWTD
-461 YTLFAIFLVYTIET
+461 YTLLAIFGVYTIET
-475 IAKIIVS
+475 IMKIIVS

-490 YSTIDRSIGLGK
+490 YSTIDRSIGFGK
-502 ALNKKAN
+502 AVNKKVN
-509 ELLTPHARPSIR
+509 EMMNPHAKPSGR
-521 HSKRPVAPHDI
+521 HSQTPSVAPHEV
-532 EPPSLLRAMTMHTFD
+532 EPPSLIRAMTMNTFE

-553 RQAQKKRLAHR
+553 RLAQKKRLAHR

-584 SFLLNALDVEWGHRL
+584 SFMLNATDIEWGHRL
-599 YVFKMMA
+599 YVFKMMS

-656 KSSLRRTCVWDGNNA
+656 KSSLRRTCVWDGSRA

-678 TLDEQYCGGWWAQ
+678 TLEGQYCGGWWTMNGSNMTQ
-691 DGTKMPWVY
+691 MPWIN
-700 ADGQPGA
+700 AIGKPGA
-707 TKHKGY
+707 AKSKGY
-713 LCPVGSYCVEG
+713 VCPLGSWCIEG

-729 NTVSFDNVGNSLE
+729 NTVSFDNIGNSME
-742 EVFVIMTSNTF
+742 QVFVILTSNTF

-760 ADTDYLIAALYYAF
+760 ADSDYLVAALYYAF
-774 GIVILYLWLLN
+774 GIIILYFWLLN
-785 LLVAVISSAFQV
+785 LLIAVISSAFQV
-797 IREESRSSAFGARE
+797 IREESRSSAFMAHNQDMVVE
-811 EDLADEGTKSESKQ
+811 ADESEATRKRRSIGL
-825 QRRTSG
+825 RRT
-831 LKRAYEKSKWF
+831 YEKTRWL
-842 WIAIIVYGLVAQSM
+842 WILVICYGLVAQSM
-856 RHDTMGEYTSDF
+856 RHDTMGDGTARIISISET
-868 INVSEL
+868 IVS
-874 IVTLILV
+874 LV
-881 GEIAFRLASDWRD
+881 LAAEIIFRLISDWRD
-894 FPFHRRNW
+894 FPKHRQNW
-902 VDLGLAIITLV
+902 VDLGLAIITMV
-913 IQIPPIHNSGTP
+913 IQIPPIHDSGTA

-930 FFQIV
+930 IFQIV

-950 IMLVLR
+950 ILLVLR

-982 FRGIIT
+982 FRGVIQN
-988 DDEARVTFG
+988 DEAQVTFG
-997 TVFNSFLGM
+997 TIYNSFLGM
-1006 YQILSTEDWTSIL
+1006 YQILSTENWTTIL
-1019 YAVTESSSHWGTAW
+1019 YDVTQSSSHWGTAW
-1033 IGALFFILWFILAN
+1033 IGALFCILWFILAS

-1077 LQQKEQGSSASSTMS
+1077 LQQKEQGSSANGGTMS
-1092 LFSIFKFGQARRQD
+1092 LSSIFKFGAARRQD

-1113 ATEMLMKDAVV
+1113 TTELLMKDAVV
-1124 RDFLDEVEPDE
+1124 RDFLDEVEPEE
-1135 NDPQPAPMKR
+1135 NDSQPAAVKR
-1145 FSTMNIGTTKPG
+1145 FSTMNLGTTQPG
-1157 FWTAIWD
+1157 FWTNIWAR
-1164 KTGGRLSRGPPNPF
+1164 TGGRLYRSSPNPF
-1178 YARLHLSKP
+1178 YSRLQLTKP
-1187 YEELDPRSLAKE
+1187 YEELDPRTLARE
-1199 VVAATEVRKQT
+1199 VVTATEARKLT
-1210 QRDYLKLH
+1210 QREYLRQN
-1218 PNYNKSLFIFKPYNP
+1218 PNYNVSLFIFRTRNP

-1242 GPGRGHERIEGVAPN
+1242 GPGRGERIDGVAPN
-1257 PTVWYVFSAFVY
+1257 PAVWYATSAFIY
-1269 CAIVGMVLLACVT
+1269 CAIVGMVLLACIT
-1282 TPLYQKEYFEQP
+1282 TPLYQKEYFTQHK
-1294 GREFSVKNWFVFTD
+1294 FTIKNWFVFTD

-1359 SDPGNGSRAVGAF
+1359 TDPGSGSRAVGAF

-1423 FAGQMQSCNDGG
+1423 FAGQFQQCNDGNG
-1435 AGITNLTDCVGEYT
+1435 GIANLTDCVGEFT
-1449 SQPYNWDVLVPR
+1449 NAPFEWDILVPR
-1461 AVGNDFYDFDSF
+1461 TVGNNFYDFDSF
-1473 GGALFILFQIVSQ
+1473 GGSLFILFQIVSQ
-1486 EGWVDVM
+1486 EGWIDVM
-1493 WSGQSATGVF
+1493 WSAQSVTGIF
-1503 TQPQDFSTQGNAV
+1503 TQPNNFATQGNAV
-1516 YFVIFNLLGAVFI
+1516 YFVVFNLLGAVFI

-1538 RNFSEQT
+1538 RNYSEQT

-1568 PSKRPSAKE
+1568 PSKRPSSKE
-1577 KRDTWQEWC
+1577 KRETWREWC

-1598 KGITA
+1598 RSITA
-1603 LLVVH
+1603 LLVIH
-1608 LILLMLEFYPE
+1608 LILLMVEYYPE
-1619 PQGWSM
+1619 PWGWSR
-1625 ARDYLFLLFTLLYI
+1625 ARDYAFLVFTLVYI

-1646 IGLSWLRFRRSAW
+1646 VGLSWIRFRRSAW

-1671 ITTLMLLSDFKDRT
+1671 ITTLMLLAEFHDRT

-1735 FAIALTQTFGLT
+1735 FAIALTQVFGLT
-1747 RLGDETSA
+1747 RFGNETS
-1755 NANFRTVPKAL
+1755 NNTNFRTVPKAL

-1779 ALMEDFAAIEAPFCT
+1779 ALMEDFAEIHAPFCT
-1794 VGTRYY
+1794 VGERYY
-1800 DGDCGSEKWARA
+1800 DGDCGSEQWARA

-1889 EMRVYDGDFTVGAFL
+1889 EMRVYDGDFTVRAL
-1904 EECQVDSP
+1904 MEACQTDNA
-1912 LRRTN
+1912 LHRTN
-1917 SLPLDGAMSY
+1917 SLPLDGASGY
-1927 EPRQLDL
+1927 EPRQIDL

-1946 DEIQR
+1946 QEIR
-1951 RRVRMNTFYEEV
+1951 KRRVRMNTFYEEV
-1963 LVSADPDRGIAFGTL
+1963 LVSADPDRGISFSAL

-2001 RRVRLQRVEEAVNRN
+2001 RRARLQRVEEAVNRN
-2016 IVVGFFDTLY
+2016 VVVGFFDTLY

-2032 RAVERK
+2032 RAIDSK

-2043 NTVPSF
+2043 TAVPSF
-2049 GVPEIFVQDEA
+2049 GVPEIFVQDEE

-2069 FHVPSVSITQVDPS
+2069 FHVPSVSITQVDDEA
-2083 NDNEE
+2083 NAT
-2088 GLGVGRAPSV
+2088 LGVDRALST
-2098 SASDNTGRPSS
+2098 SGSDAAGPS

-2114 DARTHRS
+2114 DVRHRS

-2126 TPTGSPT
+2126 TPTGSPNH
-2133 RGSLQSSPQL
+2133 SQPSSPQL
-2143 SPAHPAPSPSQAS
+2143 SPHHHRPSPSQDR

-2166 LENANTPPAS
+2166 LENALTPPGS
-2176 PSLTGD
+2176 PRLTGGD
-2182 TGIGGRSRANSS
+2182 ASLGRSRASS
-2194 ISQSGMMMDTFGTSA
+2194 AVSQSDMMMDTFGTSA
-2209 WGESMRRSVTTRR
+2209 WGESMRRSVTTNRR
-2222 QTIDNNN
+2222 TSDNNSN
-2229 RRRSSARQQSSSR
+2229 RRRPSNPRQQSGSR
-2242 ASSAHRRPSAG
+2242 PPSTQRRPSA

-2266 QNRPS
+2266 SASAQHWPS
-2271 MPRQY
+2271 D
-2276 SSNSRPPSPQQ
+2276 S

>member
-1 MANGAEDSPSHRRNR
+1 MASAGEDSPSHRRNR
-16 TAQGIPLQTLN
+16 TAQGIPLQTLHPN
-27 ADGFQDASDAADHG
+27 GLQEPDESANNV

-62 PEQQRRYAPIGE
+62 PENTRRYAPIGE
-74 DSPSPPQQS
+74 DSPSPPERQ

-97 SGEQSRIPD
+97 SGERSRIPD
-106 EDDEAPMSPVADRG
+106 EDDEGPTSPVADRG
-120 AFQSAIGFAGLSFA
+120 AFQAAIGFAGLSFNA
-134 DTSQSQND
+134 AGARPRND
-142 AGDYM
+142 MHDDHGEM
-147 EHAPPRAVGPPR
+147 PLPPSMTPR

-167 LSTSRSSTDDMVSVT
+167 LSTTSQRSNDDMVSVT

-202 LTDTVRLRPS
+202 LTDSSHLRPS
-212 TLAAPVTPQ
+212 TLAPTTPD
-221 GSAQGRNRSQST
+221 GRSQDRQRSRSSN
-233 TLSVRFPSGQRSRR
+233 LSVRFPSDQQRGR
-247 STSGPRLGDDL
+247 SNSDSRLGDDL
-258 HNLEAGD
+258 HNLEAGHD
-265 GSPNSRLGT
+265 SSSSKLSV
-274 SPSSRKRSLSP
+274 SPSGTKRSLSP
-285 ASLESPFT
+285 GSLESPFA
-293 RTGNMLRNMSQRV
+293 RTGTMLRKMSQRV

-319 IRRKSSVKAID
+319 IRRKSSVKTLD
-330 KDRDLPP
+330 NEGDLPP

-342 PDGDMANDADGPS
+342 TDGDMANDSDGPS
-355 KSPASEKAPSPVMS
+355 RSPASEKAPSPIFPAS
-369 EAAPMESHMHHHTPE
+369 E
-384 LPRRADPNPLRGK
+384 LPGEHEFPINHKLPPRADPNPLRGK
-397 SLSVFSKHSKVR
+397 SLSLFSKNSKIR
-409 RALLSALVH
+409 RGLLSLLVH
-418 PFVEPFILLLIVVQT
+418 PLTEPFILLLIIVQT
-433 IVLAID
+433 VVLAID
-439 SAGSIRD
+439 SAGDISD
-446 PDIDQSPGWG
+446 PTKAPRENWG
-456 HKWSD
+456 GHWTD
-461 YTLFAIFLVYTIET
+461 YTLLAIFSVYTIET
-475 IAKIIVS
+475 IMKIIVS

-509 ELLTPHARPSIR
+509 DLMTPHRKPSVR
-521 HSKRPVAPHDI
+521 NSRNPVLAPHEV
-532 EPPSLLRAMTMHTFD
+532 EPPSLIRAMTMHTFE

-553 RQAQKKRLAHR
+553 RGAQKKRLAHR

-584 SFLLNALDVEWGHRL
+584 SFLLSLMDIEWGHRL
-599 YVFKMMA
+599 YVFKMMS

-656 KSSLRRTCVWDGNNA
+656 KSSLRRTCVWDGSRA
-671 DPPQANY
+671 DPPQANA
-678 TLDEQYCGGWWAQ
+678 TSDEQYCGGWWSMN
-691 DGTKMPWVY
+691 GTEMVQMPWVN
-700 ADGQPGA
+700 ADGIPGA
-707 TKHKGY
+707 THSKGY
-713 LCPVGSYCVEG
+713 VCPLGSWCVEG

-729 NTVSFDNVGNSLE
+729 NTVSFDNIGNSME

-760 ADTDYLIAALYYAF
+760 ADSDYLIAALYFAF
-774 GIVILYLWLLN
+774 GIIILYLWLLN
-785 LLVAVISSAFQV
+785 LLIAVISSAFQV
-797 IREESRSSAFGARE
+797 IREESHSSAFMLRQQDIAME
-811 EDLADEGTKSESKQ
+811 ADESEATRQHRSSGL
-825 QRRTSG
+825 RRT
-831 LKRAYEKSKWF
+831 YEKTRWF
-842 WIAIIVYGLVAQSM
+842 WIIVIVFGLVVQSM
-856 RHDTMGEYTSDF
+856 RHDTMGDATAGI
-868 INVSEL
+868 INVSET
-874 IVTLILV
+874 IVTLVLAA
-881 GEIAFRLASDWRD
+881 EIIFRLISDWRD
-894 FPFHRRNW
+894 FPRHRHNW
-902 VDLGLAIITLV
+902 VDLGLAVITTI
-913 IQIPPIHNSGTP
+913 IQIPPIHDSGTP

-930 FFQIV
+930 IFQII

-950 IMLVLR
+950 ILLVLR

-982 FRGIIT
+982 FRGVIQ

-997 TVFNSFLGM
+997 TVYNSFLGM
-1006 YQILSTEDWTSIL
+1006 YQILSTENWTTIL
-1019 YAVTESSSHWGTAW
+1019 YNVTESSSHWGTAW
-1033 IGALFFILWFILAN
+1033 IGAAFCILWFILAN

-1077 LQQKEQGSSASSTMS
+1077 LQSKEQGSAANGGTMS
-1092 LFSIFKFGQARRQD
+1092 LSSIFKFGQARRQD
-1106 PLDFGSA
+1106 PLDFGN
-1113 ATEMLMKDAVV
+1113 ATTELLMKDAVV
-1124 RDFLDEVEPDE
+1124 RDFLDEVEVEE
-1135 NDPQPAPMKR
+1135 NEGQPTAVKR
-1145 FSTMNIGTTKPG
+1145 FSTMNLGTTKPG
-1157 FWTAIWD
+1157 FWTNIWA
-1164 KTGGRLSRGPPNPF
+1164 KTGGRFSRGAPNPF
-1178 YARLHLSKP
+1178 YSRLELTKP
-1187 YEELDPRSLAKE
+1187 YEELDPRSLARE
-1199 VVAATEVRKQT
+1199 VVMATEARKVT
-1210 QRDYLKLH
+1210 QREYLRQN
-1218 PNYNKSLFIFKPYNP
+1218 PNYNVSLFIFTTKNP

-1242 GPGRGHERIEGVAPN
+1242 GPGRGERIDGVAPH
-1257 PTVWYVFSAFVY
+1257 PAIWYAFSAFIY
-1269 CAIVGMVLLACVT
+1269 CSIVAMVLLACIT
-1282 TPLYQKEYFEQP
+1282 TPLYQKEYFI
-1294 GREFSVKNWFVFTD
+1294 GHAFRVKNWFVFLD
-1308 IGFAALFTVE
+1308 IGFAALFTIE

-1333 AYFRSSWGFIDG
+1333 AFFRSSWGLIDG

-1359 SDPGNGSRAVGAF
+1359 TDPGSGSRAVGAF

-1389 TFHSLIVLGIWKLTS
+1389 TFHSLIVLGLWKLTS

-1417 IYGLNL
+1417 IYGLNI
-1423 FAGQMQSCNDGG
+1423 FAGQFQSCNDGN
-1435 AGITNLTDCVGEYT
+1435 AGIYNLTDCVGEYA
-1449 SQPYNWDVLVPR
+1449 SSPFEWDVLAPR
-1461 AVGNDFYDFDSF
+1461 SVGNEFYDFDSF
-1473 GGALFILFQIVSQ
+1473 GGSLFILFQIVSQ
-1486 EGWVDVM
+1486 EGWTDVM
-1493 WSGQSATGVF
+1493 WSGQSVTGIF
-1503 TQPQDFSTQGNAV
+1503 TQPNNFANQGNAV

-1538 RNFSEQT
+1538 RNYSEQT

-1568 PSKRPSAKE
+1568 PSKRPSPKD
-1577 KRDTWQEWC
+1577 KRETWREWC

-1598 KGITA
+1598 RSITI

-1608 LILLMLEFYPE
+1608 LILLMLEYYPE
-1619 PQGWSM
+1619 PWGWSR
-1625 ARDYLFLLFTLLYI
+1625 ARDYAFLVFTLVYI
-1639 ANIVIRI
+1639 ANIIIRI
-1646 IGLSWLRFRRSAW
+1646 IGLSWIRFRKSAW
-1659 DVYSLFAVSGTF
+1659 DVYSLFAISGTF
-1671 ITTLMLLSDFKDRT
+1671 VTTLMLLAEYGDRT

-1698 LMIIPRNNQL
+1698 LLIIPRNNQL

-1735 FAIALTQTFGLT
+1735 YAIALTQVFGLT
-1747 RLGDETSA
+1747 RFGEETSD
-1755 NANFRTVPKAL
+1755 NINFRTVPKAL

-1779 ALMEDFAAIEAPFCT
+1779 GLMEDFAAIEAPFCT
-1794 VGTRYY
+1794 VGERYF
-1800 DGDCGSEKWARA
+1800 DGDCGSEQWARA

-1862 AEFDPVGTG
+1862 AEFDPLGTG

-1889 EMRVYDGDFTVGAFL
+1889 EMRVYDGDFTVRAL
-1904 EECQVDSP
+1904 MEECQVDNP
-1912 LRRTN
+1912 LQRTN
-1917 SLPLDGAMSY
+1917 SLPLDGMSSY
-1927 EPRQLDL
+1927 EPKQIDL

-1946 DEIQR
+1946 DEIR
-1951 RRVRMNTFYEEV
+1951 KRRVRMNTFYEEV
-1963 LVSADPDRGIAFGTL
+1963 LVSADPDRGIAFGAL

-2001 RRVRLQRVEEAVNRN
+2001 RRARLQRVEEAVHRN

-2032 RAVERK
+2032 RAIDSK

-2043 NTVPSF
+2043 TAVPSF
-2049 GVPEIFVQDEA
+2049 GVPEIFVQDEE

-2069 FHVPSVSITQVDPS
+2069 FHVPSVSVTPVEPDADGAQ
-2083 NDNEE
+2083 N
-2088 GLGVGRAPSV
+2088 LGVARASTL
-2098 SASDNTGRPSS
+2098 SEQDAAGPSS

-2114 DARTHRS
+2114 EARIRS

-2126 TPTGSPT
+2126 TPTGSPIH
-2133 RGSLQSSPQL
+2133 SQPSSPQL
-2143 SPAHPAPSPSQAS
+2143 SPAHRPSPSSAS

-2166 LENANTPPAS
+2166 LENAVTPPGS
-2176 PSLTGD
+2176 PRLTGD
-2182 TGIGGRSRANSS
+2182 GGFGRSRASS
-2194 ISQSGMMMDTFGTSA
+2194 AVSQSDLMMDTFGTSA
-2209 WGESMRRSVTTRR
+2209 WGESMRRSVTTSRR
-2222 QTIDNNN
+2222 TSDNNSNSN
-2229 RRRSSARQQSSSR
+2229 RRTSNARSSGRQSRPQSQ
-2242 ASSAHRRPSAG
+2242 RRPSA

-2266 QNRPS
+2266 SHWPS
-2271 MPRQY
+2271 
-2276 SSNSRPPSPQQ
+2276 S

>member
-1 MANGAEDSPSHRRNR
+1 MAPGGEDSPTHRRNR
-16 TAQGIPLQTLN
+16 TAQEIPLQTLHPN
-27 ADGFQDASDAADHG
+27 GLQEVDGTIYNG
-41 RHRRTL
+41 GHRRTL

-53 LFRSSRQTS
+53 LFRSSRQSS
-62 PEQQRRYAPIGE
+62 PENARHYAPIGE
-74 DSPSPPQQS
+74 ESPSPPDRQDRQ

-97 SGEQSRIPD
+97 SGERSRIPD
-106 EDDEAPMSPVADRG
+106 EYDEGPISPVADRG
-120 AFQSAIGFAGLSFA
+120 AFQAAIGFAGLSFNGA
-134 DTSQSQND
+134 APQPRND
-142 AGDYM
+142 GNDDLRDL
-147 EHAPPRAVGPPR
+147 PSPRTASSR

-167 LSTSRSSTDDMVSVT
+167 LSTTSQRSNEDMVSVT

-202 LTDTVRLRPS
+202 LTDSSHLRPS
-212 TLAAPVTPQ
+212 TLAPTTPDGQ
-221 GSAQGRNRSQST
+221 SRSRQRSGS
-233 TLSVRFPSGQRSRR
+233 TLSVRFSPSQRRGR
-247 STSGPRLGDDL
+247 SHSDARLGDDL
-258 HNLEAGD
+258 HNLEAGHE
-265 GSPNSRLGT
+265 
-274 SPSSRKRSLSP
+274 SSSSKLSVSSSGRKRSLSP
-285 ASLESPFT
+285 GSLESPFA
-293 RTGNMLRNMSQRV
+293 RTGTMLRKMSQRV

-319 IRRKSSVKAID
+319 IRRKSSLKTFDHENDV
-330 KDRDLPP
+330 PP

-342 PDGDMANDADGPS
+342 LDGDMANDGDDPGR
-355 KSPASEKAPSPVMS
+355 SPVSEKAPSPILPPT
-369 EAAPMESHMHHHTPE
+369 ELPGESHFPNAHE
-384 LPRRADPNPLRGK
+384 LPVRADPNPLRGK
-397 SLSVFSKHSKVR
+397 SLSIFSQHSRIR
-409 RALLSALVH
+409 RGLLNTLVH
-418 PFVEPFILLLIVVQT
+418 PLTEPLILLLIIVQT
-433 IVLAID
+433 VILAID
-439 SAGSIRD
+439 SAGDIRD
-446 PDIDQSPGWG
+446 PTKLRRDKWG
-456 HKWSD
+456 GHWTD
-461 YTLFAIFLVYTIET
+461 YTLLAIFGVYTIET
-475 IAKIIVS
+475 IMKIIVS

-490 YSTIDRSIGLGK
+490 YSTIDRSIGFGK
-502 ALNKKAN
+502 AVNKKVN
-509 ELLTPHARPSIR
+509 EMMNPHAKPSGR
-521 HSKRPVAPHDI
+521 HSQTPSVAPHEV
-532 EPPSLLRAMTMHTFD
+532 EPPSLIRAMTMNTFE

-553 RQAQKKRLAHR
+553 RLAQKKRLAHR

-584 SFLLNALDVEWGHRL
+584 SFMLNATDIEWGHRL
-599 YVFKMMA
+599 YVFKMMS

-656 KSSLRRTCVWDGNNA
+656 KSSLRRTCVWDGSRA

-678 TLDEQYCGGWWAQ
+678 TLEGQYCGGWWTMNGSNMTQ
-691 DGTKMPWVY
+691 MPWIN
-700 ADGQPGA
+700 AIGKPGA
-707 TKHKGY
+707 AKSKGY
-713 LCPVGSYCVEG
+713 VCPLGSWCIEG

-729 NTVSFDNVGNSLE
+729 NTVSFDNIGNSME
-742 EVFVIMTSNTF
+742 QVFVILTSNTF

-760 ADTDYLIAALYYAF
+760 ADSDYLVAALYYAF
-774 GIVILYLWLLN
+774 GIIILYFWLLN
-785 LLVAVISSAFQV
+785 LLIAVISSAFQV
-797 IREESRSSAFGARE
+797 IREESRSSAFMAHNQDMVVE
-811 EDLADEGTKSESKQ
+811 ADESEATRKRRSIGL
-825 QRRTSG
+825 RRT
-831 LKRAYEKSKWF
+831 YEKTRWL
-842 WIAIIVYGLVAQSM
+842 WILVICYGLVAQSM
-856 RHDTMGEYTSDF
+856 RHDTMGDGTARIISISET
-868 INVSEL
+868 IVS
-874 IVTLILV
+874 LV
-881 GEIAFRLASDWRD
+881 LAAEIIFRLISDWRD
-894 FPFHRRNW
+894 FPKHRQNW
-902 VDLGLAIITLV
+902 VDLGLAIITMV
-913 IQIPPIHNSGTP
+913 IQIPPIHDSGTA

-930 FFQIV
+930 IFQIV

-950 IMLVLR
+950 ILLVLR

-982 FRGIIT
+982 FRGVIQN
-988 DDEARVTFG
+988 DEAQVTFG
-997 TVFNSFLGM
+997 TIYNSFLGM
-1006 YQILSTEDWTSIL
+1006 YQILSTENWTTIL
-1019 YAVTESSSHWGTAW
+1019 YDVTQSSSHWGTAW
-1033 IGALFFILWFILAN
+1033 IGALFCILWFILAS

-1077 LQQKEQGSSASSTMS
+1077 LQQKEQGSSANGGTMS
-1092 LFSIFKFGQARRQD
+1092 LSSIFKFGAARRQD

-1113 ATEMLMKDAVV
+1113 TTELLMKDAVV
-1124 RDFLDEVEPDE
+1124 RDFLDEVEPEE
-1135 NDPQPAPMKR
+1135 NDSQPAAVKR
-1145 FSTMNIGTTKPG
+1145 FSTMNLGTTQPG
-1157 FWTAIWD
+1157 FWTNIWAR
-1164 KTGGRLSRGPPNPF
+1164 TGGRLYRSSPNPF
-1178 YARLHLSKP
+1178 YSRLQLTKP
-1187 YEELDPRSLAKE
+1187 YEELDPRTLARE
-1199 VVAATEVRKQT
+1199 VVTATEARKLT
-1210 QRDYLKLH
+1210 QREYLRQN
-1218 PNYNKSLFIFKPYNP
+1218 PNYNVSLFIFRTRNP

-1242 GPGRGHERIEGVAPN
+1242 GPGRGERIDGVAPN
-1257 PTVWYVFSAFVY
+1257 PAVWYATSAFIY
-1269 CAIVGMVLLACVT
+1269 CAIVGMVLLACIT
-1282 TPLYQKEYFEQP
+1282 TPLYQKEYFTQHK
-1294 GREFSVKNWFVFTD
+1294 FTIKNWFVFTD

-1359 SDPGNGSRAVGAF
+1359 TDPGSGSRAVGAF

-1423 FAGQMQSCNDGG
+1423 FAGQFQQCNDGNG
-1435 AGITNLTDCVGEYT
+1435 GIANLTDCVGEFT
-1449 SQPYNWDVLVPR
+1449 NAPFEWDILVPR
-1461 AVGNDFYDFDSF
+1461 TVGNNFYDFDSF
-1473 GGALFILFQIVSQ
+1473 GGSLFILFQIVSQ
-1486 EGWVDVM
+1486 EGWIDVM
-1493 WSGQSATGVF
+1493 WSAQSVTGIF
-1503 TQPQDFSTQGNAV
+1503 TQPNNFATQGNAV
-1516 YFVIFNLLGAVFI
+1516 YFVVFNLLGAVFI

-1538 RNFSEQT
+1538 RNYSEQT

-1568 PSKRPSAKE
+1568 PSKRPSSKE
-1577 KRDTWQEWC
+1577 KRETWREWC

-1598 KGITA
+1598 RSITA
-1603 LLVVH
+1603 LLVIH
-1608 LILLMLEFYPE
+1608 LILLMVEYYPE
-1619 PQGWSM
+1619 PWGWSR
-1625 ARDYLFLLFTLLYI
+1625 ARDYAFLVFTLVYI

-1646 IGLSWLRFRRSAW
+1646 VGLSWIRFRRSAW

-1671 ITTLMLLSDFKDRT
+1671 ITTLMLLAEFHDRT

-1735 FAIALTQTFGLT
+1735 FAIALTQVFGLT
-1747 RLGDETSA
+1747 RFGNETS
-1755 NANFRTVPKAL
+1755 NNTNFRTVPKAL

-1779 ALMEDFAAIEAPFCT
+1779 ALMEDFAEIHAPFCT
-1794 VGTRYY
+1794 VGERYY
-1800 DGDCGSEKWARA
+1800 DGDCGSEQWARA

-1889 EMRVYDGDFTVGAFL
+1889 EMRVYDGDFTVRAL
-1904 EECQVDSP
+1904 MEACQTDNA
-1912 LRRTN
+1912 LHRTN
-1917 SLPLDGAMSY
+1917 SLPLDGASGY
-1927 EPRQLDL
+1927 EPRQIDL

-1946 DEIQR
+1946 QEIR
-1951 RRVRMNTFYEEV
+1951 KRRVRMNTFYEEV
-1963 LVSADPDRGIAFGTL
+1963 LVSADPDRGISFSAL

-2001 RRVRLQRVEEAVNRN
+2001 RRARLQRVEEAVNRN
-2016 IVVGFFDTLY
+2016 VVVGFFDTLY

-2032 RAVERK
+2032 RAIDSK

-2043 NTVPSF
+2043 TAVPSF
-2049 GVPEIFVQDEA
+2049 GVPEIFVQDEE

-2069 FHVPSVSITQVDPS
+2069 FHVPSVSITQVDDEA
-2083 NDNEE
+2083 NAT
-2088 GLGVGRAPSV
+2088 LGVDRALST
-2098 SASDNTGRPSS
+2098 SGSDAAGPS

-2114 DARTHRS
+2114 DVRHRS
-2121 NSIQT
+2121 TSIQT
-2126 TPTGSPT
+2126 TPTGSPNH
-2133 RGSLQSSPQL
+2133 SQPSSPQL
-2143 SPAHPAPSPSQAS
+2143 SPHHHRPSPSQDR

-2166 LENANTPPAS
+2166 LENALTPPGS
-2176 PSLTGD
+2176 PRLTGGD
-2182 TGIGGRSRANSS
+2182 ASLGRSRASS
-2194 ISQSGMMMDTFGTSA
+2194 AVSQSDMMMDTFGTSA
-2209 WGESMRRSVTTRR
+2209 WGESMRRSVTTNRR
-2222 QTIDNNN
+2222 TSDNNSN
-2229 RRRSSARQQSSSR
+2229 RRRPSNPRQQSGSR
-2242 ASSAHRRPSAG
+2242 PPSTQRRPSA

-2266 QNRPS
+2266 SASAQHWPS
-2271 MPRQY
+2271 D
-2276 SSNSRPPSPQQ
+2276 S

>member
-1 MANGAEDSPSHRRNR
+1 MAPGGEDSPTHRRNR
-16 TAQGIPLQTLN
+16 TAQEIPLQTLHPN
-27 ADGFQDASDAADHG
+27 GLQEVDGTIYNG
-41 RHRRTL
+41 GHRRTL

-53 LFRSSRQTS
+53 LFRSSRQSS
-62 PEQQRRYAPIGE
+62 PENARHYAPIGE
-74 DSPSPPQQS
+74 ESPSPPDRQDRQ

-97 SGEQSRIPD
+97 SGERSRIPD
-106 EDDEAPMSPVADRG
+106 EYDEGPISPVADRG
-120 AFQSAIGFAGLSFA
+120 AFQAAIGFAGLSFNGA
-134 DTSQSQND
+134 APQPRND
-142 AGDYM
+142 GNDDLRDL
-147 EHAPPRAVGPPR
+147 PSPRTASSR
-159 ATRDSLPR
+159 ATRDNLPR
-167 LSTSRSSTDDMVSVT
+167 LSTTSQRSNEDMVSVT

-202 LTDTVRLRPS
+202 LTDSSHLRPS
-212 TLAAPVTPQ
+212 TLAPTTPDGQ
-221 GSAQGRNRSQST
+221 SRSRQRSGS
-233 TLSVRFPSGQRSRR
+233 TLSVRFSPSQRRGR
-247 STSGPRLGDDL
+247 SHSDARLGDDL
-258 HNLEAGD
+258 HNLEAGHE
-265 GSPNSRLGT
+265 
-274 SPSSRKRSLSP
+274 SSSSKLSVSSSGRKRSLSP
-285 ASLESPFT
+285 GSLESPFA
-293 RTGNMLRNMSQRV
+293 RTGTMLRKMSQRV

-319 IRRKSSVKAID
+319 IRRKSSLKTFDHENDV
-330 KDRDLPP
+330 PP

-342 PDGDMANDADGPS
+342 LDGDMANDGDDPRR
-355 KSPASEKAPSPVMS
+355 SPVSEKAPSPILPPT
-369 EAAPMESHMHHHTPE
+369 ELPGESHFPNAHE
-384 LPRRADPNPLRGK
+384 LPVRADPNPLRGK
-397 SLSVFSKHSKVR
+397 SLSIFSQHSRIR
-409 RALLSALVH
+409 RGLLNTLVH
-418 PFVEPFILLLIVVQT
+418 PLTEPLILLLIIVQT
-433 IVLAID
+433 VILAID
-439 SAGSIRD
+439 SAGDIRD
-446 PDIDQSPGWG
+446 PTKLRRDKWG
-456 HKWSD
+456 GHWTD
-461 YTLFAIFLVYTIET
+461 YTLLAIFGVYTIET
-475 IAKIIVS
+475 IMKIIVS

-490 YSTIDRSIGLGK
+490 YSTIDRSIGFGK
-502 ALNKKAN
+502 AVNKKVN
-509 ELLTPHARPSIR
+509 EMMNPHAKPSGR
-521 HSKRPVAPHDI
+521 HSQTPSVAPHEV
-532 EPPSLLRAMTMHTFD
+532 EPPSLIRAMTMNTFE

-553 RQAQKKRLAHR
+553 RLAQKKRLAHR

-584 SFLLNALDVEWGHRL
+584 SFMLNATDIEWGHRL
-599 YVFKMMA
+599 YVFKMMS

-656 KSSLRRTCVWDGNNA
+656 KSSLRRTCVWDGSRA

-678 TLDEQYCGGWWAQ
+678 TLEGQYCGGWWTMNGSNMTQ
-691 DGTKMPWVY
+691 MPWIN
-700 ADGQPGA
+700 AIGKPGA
-707 TKHKGY
+707 AKSKGY
-713 LCPVGSYCVEG
+713 VCPLGSWCIEG

-729 NTVSFDNVGNSLE
+729 NTVSFDNIGNSME
-742 EVFVIMTSNTF
+742 QVFVILTSNTF

-760 ADTDYLIAALYYAF
+760 ADSDYLVAALYYAF
-774 GIVILYLWLLN
+774 GIIILYFWLLN
-785 LLVAVISSAFQV
+785 LLIAVISSAFQV
-797 IREESRSSAFGARE
+797 IREESRSSAFMAHNQDMVVE
-811 EDLADEGTKSESKQ
+811 ADESEATRKRRSIGL
-825 QRRTSG
+825 RRT
-831 LKRAYEKSKWF
+831 YEKTRWL
-842 WIAIIVYGLVAQSM
+842 WILVICYGLVAQSM
-856 RHDTMGEYTSDF
+856 RHDTMGDGTARIISISET
-868 INVSEL
+868 IVS
-874 IVTLILV
+874 LV
-881 GEIAFRLASDWRD
+881 LAAEIIFRLISDWRD
-894 FPFHRRNW
+894 FPKHRQNW
-902 VDLGLAIITLV
+902 VDLGLAIITMV
-913 IQIPPIHNSGTP
+913 IQIPPIHDSGTA

-930 FFQIV
+930 IFQIV

-950 IMLVLR
+950 ILLVLR

-982 FRGIIT
+982 FRGVIQN
-988 DDEARVTFG
+988 DEAQVTFG
-997 TVFNSFLGM
+997 TIYNSFLGM
-1006 YQILSTEDWTSIL
+1006 YQILSTENWTTIL
-1019 YAVTESSSHWGTAW
+1019 YDVTQSSSHWGTAW
-1033 IGALFFILWFILAN
+1033 IGALFCILWFILAS

-1077 LQQKEQGSSASSTMS
+1077 LQQKEQGSSANGGTMS
-1092 LFSIFKFGQARRQD
+1092 LSSIFKFGAARRQD

-1113 ATEMLMKDAVV
+1113 TTELLMKDAVV
-1124 RDFLDEVEPDE
+1124 RDFLDEVEPEE
-1135 NDPQPAPMKR
+1135 NDSQPAAVKR
-1145 FSTMNIGTTKPG
+1145 FSTMNLGTTQPG
-1157 FWTAIWD
+1157 FWTNIWAR
-1164 KTGGRLSRGPPNPF
+1164 TGGRLYRSSPNPF
-1178 YARLHLSKP
+1178 YSRLQLTKP
-1187 YEELDPRSLAKE
+1187 YEELDPRTLARE
-1199 VVAATEVRKQT
+1199 VVTATEARKLT
-1210 QRDYLKLH
+1210 QREYLRQN
-1218 PNYNKSLFIFKPYNP
+1218 PNYNVSLFIFRTRNP

-1242 GPGRGHERIEGVAPN
+1242 GPGRGERIDGVAPN
-1257 PTVWYVFSAFVY
+1257 PAVWYATSAFIY
-1269 CAIVGMVLLACVT
+1269 CAIVGMVLLACIT
-1282 TPLYQKEYFEQP
+1282 TPLYQKEYFTQHK
-1294 GREFSVKNWFVFTD
+1294 FTIKNWFVFTD

-1359 SDPGNGSRAVGAF
+1359 TDPGSGSRAVGAF

-1423 FAGQMQSCNDGG
+1423 FAGQFQQCNDGNG
-1435 AGITNLTDCVGEYT
+1435 GIANLTDCVGEFT
-1449 SQPYNWDVLVPR
+1449 NAPFEWDILVPR
-1461 AVGNDFYDFDSF
+1461 TVGNNFYDFDSF
-1473 GGALFILFQIVSQ
+1473 GGSLFILFQIVSQ
-1486 EGWVDVM
+1486 EGWIDVM
-1493 WSGQSATGVF
+1493 WSAQSVTGIF
-1503 TQPQDFSTQGNAV
+1503 TQPNNFATQGNAV
-1516 YFVIFNLLGAVFI
+1516 YFVVFNLLGAVFI

-1538 RNFSEQT
+1538 RNYSEQT

-1568 PSKRPSAKE
+1568 PSKRPSSKE
-1577 KRDTWQEWC
+1577 KRETWREWC

-1598 KGITA
+1598 RSITA
-1603 LLVVH
+1603 LLVIH
-1608 LILLMLEFYPE
+1608 LILLMVEYYPE
-1619 PQGWSM
+1619 PWGWSR
-1625 ARDYLFLLFTLLYI
+1625 ARDYAFLVFTLVYI

-1646 IGLSWLRFRRSAW
+1646 VGLSWIRFRRSAW

-1671 ITTLMLLSDFKDRT
+1671 ITTLMLLAEFHDRT

-1735 FAIALTQTFGLT
+1735 FAIALTQVFGLT
-1747 RLGDETSA
+1747 RFGNETS
-1755 NANFRTVPKAL
+1755 NNTNFRTVPKAL

-1779 ALMEDFAAIEAPFCT
+1779 ALMEDFAEIHAPFCT
-1794 VGTRYY
+1794 VGERYY
-1800 DGDCGSEKWARA
+1800 DGDCGSEQWARA

-1889 EMRVYDGDFTVGAFL
+1889 EMRVYDGDFTVRAL
-1904 EECQVDSP
+1904 MEACQTDNA
-1912 LRRTN
+1912 LHRTN
-1917 SLPLDGAMSY
+1917 SLPLDGASGY
-1927 EPRQLDL
+1927 EPRQIDL

-1946 DEIQR
+1946 QEIR
-1951 RRVRMNTFYEEV
+1951 KRRVRMNTFYEEV
-1963 LVSADPDRGIAFGTL
+1963 LVSADPDRGISFSAL

-2001 RRVRLQRVEEAVNRN
+2001 RRARLQRVEEAVNRN
-2016 IVVGFFDTLY
+2016 VVVGFFDTLY

-2032 RAVERK
+2032 RAIDSK

-2043 NTVPSF
+2043 TAVPSF
-2049 GVPEIFVQDEA
+2049 GVPEIFVQDEE

-2069 FHVPSVSITQVDPS
+2069 FHVPSVSITQVDDEA
-2083 NDNEE
+2083 NAT
-2088 GLGVGRAPSV
+2088 LGVDRALST
-2098 SASDNTGRPSS
+2098 SGSDAAGPS

-2114 DARTHRS
+2114 DVRHRS

-2126 TPTGSPT
+2126 TPTGSPNH
-2133 RGSLQSSPQL
+2133 SQPSSPQL
-2143 SPAHPAPSPSQAS
+2143 SPHHHRPSPSQDR

-2166 LENANTPPAS
+2166 LENALTPPGS
-2176 PSLTGD
+2176 PRLTGGD
-2182 TGIGGRSRANSS
+2182 ASLGRSRASS
-2194 ISQSGMMMDTFGTSA
+2194 AVSQSDMMMDTFGTSA
-2209 WGESMRRSVTTRR
+2209 WGESMRRSVTTNRR
-2222 QTIDNNN
+2222 TSDNNSN
-2229 RRRSSARQQSSSR
+2229 RRRPSNPRQQSGSR
-2242 ASSAHRRPSAG
+2242 PPSTQRRPSA

-2266 QNRPS
+2266 SASAQHWPS
-2271 MPRQY
+2271 D
-2276 SSNSRPPSPQQ
+2276 S